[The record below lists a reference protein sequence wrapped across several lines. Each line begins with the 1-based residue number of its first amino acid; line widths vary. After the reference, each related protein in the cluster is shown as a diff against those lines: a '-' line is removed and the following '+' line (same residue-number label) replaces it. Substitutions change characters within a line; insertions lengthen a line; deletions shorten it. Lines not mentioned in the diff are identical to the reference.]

1 MKTDP
6 RIDDYIEKAGSFA
19 QPILRHLRMLW
30 QQALPEGEE
39 GVKWGMPHVMM
50 GGRNVAGMAAFKAHC
65 AMIIHPESSTAEGM
79 GQLGK
84 IRALEDLPADRELVV
99 RLQQAAGAVKAG
111 RKPAAKPKPAIPM
124 PDDFATALDRAERA
138 RQAWDGFTD
147 AQRRDYL
154 AWIIGA
160 KREAT
165 RAKRIATACEWIGE
179 GKKRNWKYENC

>member
-1 MKTDP
+1 M
-6 RIDDYIEKAGSFA
+6 
-19 QPILRHLRMLW
+19 
-30 QQALPEGEE
+30 
-39 GVKWGMPHVMM
+39 
-50 GGRNVAGMAAFKAHC
+50 
-65 AMIIHPESSTAEGM
+65 
-79 GQLGK
+79 
-84 IRALEDLPADRELVV
+84 
-99 RLQQAAGAVKAG
+99 KAG

-124 PDDFATALDRAERA
+124 PDDFATALDRAEGA